1 MSEPLLDVRNLS
13 TSFVNGSTETT
24 VVDDVSF
31 SIALGHTLAIVGE
44 SGCGKSILSLSL
56 IRLIPDSART
66 RGEIL
71 IGGEDLARVSSER
84 MRQIR
89 GGKIGMI
96 FQEPMTSLNPIMTV
110 GAQLSEALKLH
121 FPDLT
126 TAERQ
131 QRVIEGLRRVRL
143 PAPETQFHR
152 YPHELSG
159 GMRQRVMIAMA
170 LACEPDLLI
179 ADEPTTALD
188 VTVQAEILSLLRD
201 LQQDTGMAVILITH
215 DLGVVAEFAD
225 EAMVM
230 YAGRIVERGEV
241 GAIFSDPQHPYT
253 IGLMGSIP
261 QLGNQDRLLEIEGT
275 VPALSAMP
283 PGCRFAPRCVFAGP
297 RCSDQSPAPREVT
310 AGHAV
315 ACHFAPLEDHA

>member
-1 MSEPLLDVRNLS
+1 MAETLLDVRNLS
-13 TSFVNGSTETT
+13 TAFVNGSKKVT

-31 SIALGHTLAIVGE
+31 SVAPGRTLAIVGE
-44 SGCGKSILSLSL
+44 SGCGKSILSLSM
-56 IRLIPDSART
+56 IRLVPDTART
-66 RGEIL
+66 VGQIL
-71 IGGEDLARVSSER
+71 MDGEDLAAVSPQR

-121 FPDLT
+121 VPELNA
-126 TAERQ
+126 AERHE
-131 QRVIEGLRRVRL
+131 RAVEGLRRVRL
-143 PAPETQFHR
+143 PAPEAQFHR

-170 LACEPDLLI
+170 LSCEPELLI

-188 VTVQAEILSLLRD
+188 VTVQAEILALLGD
-201 LQQDTGMAVILITH
+201 LQRDTGMAVILITH

-225 EAMVM
+225 EVMVM
-230 YAGRIVERGEV
+230 YAGRIVERGTV
-241 GAIFSDPQHPYT
+241 GEILSDPQHPYT

-261 QLGNQDRLLEIEGT
+261 RFGSDDRLLAIEGT

-283 PGCRFAPRCVFAGP
+283 PGCRFAPRCVFAVP
-297 RCSDQSPAPREVT
+297 RCAGESPVLREVT

-315 ACHFAPLEDHA
+315 SCHFAPLEDNL